1 MIETMYS
8 ISEVSKIFKVSKQ
21 YLYNLMKQN
30 KLKTIYMGGIR
41 VPESEIIRI
50 INSEGIKHES

>member
-30 KLKTIYMGGIR
+30 KLKAIYMGGIR
-41 VPESEIIRI
+41 VPESEIVRI

>member
-41 VPESEIIRI
+41 VPESEIVRI

>member
-21 YLYNLMKQN
+21 YLYNLMTQN